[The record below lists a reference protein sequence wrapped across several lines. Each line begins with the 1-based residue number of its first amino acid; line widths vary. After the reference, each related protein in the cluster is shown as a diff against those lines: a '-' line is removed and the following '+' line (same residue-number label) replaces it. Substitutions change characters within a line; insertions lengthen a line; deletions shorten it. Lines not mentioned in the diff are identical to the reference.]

1 MPGTVKSGLLPD
13 ADRSHKCDR
22 QEEVCRWQNLPLDN
36 DHFITEAEVRAFR
49 AMRECLSLLGT
60 VENNLGRLRRMLF
73 RLQGRKRSCSRAAA
87 RLCDAVIGKEDKQ
100 NDQVI
105 LDRSVVDVDV
115 SLPEWARVAR

>member
-1 MPGTVKSGLLPD
+1 
-13 ADRSHKCDR
+13 
-22 QEEVCRWQNLPLDN
+22 
-36 DHFITEAEVRAFR
+36 
-49 AMRECLSLLGT
+49 MRECLSLLGT